1 MELFEK
7 EMKYLHEN
15 NFGVI
20 IMKDLDYKAEN
31 DYLYVKAPEESS
43 IIGGIA
49 SILSKNKSH

>member
-20 IMKDLDYKAEN
+20 TMKDLDYKAEN
-31 DYLYVKAPEESS
+31 DYLLRQSTRE
-43 IIGGIA
+43 I
-49 SILSKNKSH
+49 

>member
-49 SILSKNKSH
+49 SILSKNKSD